1 MPDSRAERLIDK
13 ATTALRQGNAASAT
27 MAINKLTR
35 LAPALP
41 ETQLLQAELS
51 FADGNLF
58 AGTIQLT
65 RLADETG
72 LPAGVQTKLLSL
84 LNQFELYFPLRSL
97 LATEPTSL
105 DANTLALAT
114 AKAHLYTGDIEGA
127 KSRLESILN
136 NSKDAE
142 IYLLLGHV
150 YKATADTEKAAQA
163 YKQYIEREPTQAAI
177 GYWSLADLKAY
188 RFSAEDIA
196 NIQAHIASQGNR
208 WLTGLATLAL
218 SRAREQQ
225 KQPDVTTL
233 LQANANIAASRPFN
247 SNGFSYLVDALS
259 NWIPIQR
266 DDRPSLTVPWFIV
279 GLPRSG
285 TTLTEQILSGHSE
298 VCATDELPYMERVA
312 LQLTARKDY
321 GAAISSLTPSQIEQA
336 KIFYESQIR
345 QYMPEFGGHRID
357 KNPNNWIH
365 IGLMK
370 TLFPTTKIL
379 CTIRPI
385 LDNAVSLLRQYFAKG
400 NDYAYSPAAIIQYML
415 AHYRLMLHWKNVYGT
430 SLKIVDYEALVSA
443 PDSYTRQLLEYCE
456 LSFESQCLRF
466 YESTAPV
473 LTPSASQVRSPV
485 NTNSLGSGQQY
496 VDAFADYQ
504 EEIKQLNTM
513 RDQLLNLP

>member
-1 MPDSRAERLIDK
+1 MPDPRAERLIDK
-13 ATTALRQGNAASAT
+13 ATAALRQGNAASAT
-27 MAINKLTR
+27 MAINKLAR

-41 ETQLLQAELS
+41 QTQLLQAELS
-51 FADGNLF
+51 FANGNLF

-65 RLADETG
+65 RLANETG
-72 LPAGVQTKLLSL
+72 LTADIHTKLLNL

-97 LATEPTSL
+97 LATQPASL

-114 AKAHLYTGDIEGA
+114 AKACLYTGDIEGA
-127 KSRLESILN
+127 KSSLESMLTN
-136 NSKDAE
+136 CKDAE
-142 IYLLLGHV
+142 PYLLLGHV
-150 YKATADTEKAAQA
+150 YKAMANTELAAQA
-163 YKQYIEREPTQAAI
+163 YKHYIEKEPAQAAI

-188 RFSAEDIA
+188 RFSTDDIA
-196 NIQAHIASQGNR
+196 NIQDHIASQGNR
-208 WLTGLATLAL
+208 WLNGLATLAL

-225 KQPDVTTL
+225 KQADVATL
-233 LQANANIAASRPFN
+233 LDANANIAASRPFN
-247 SNGFSYLVDALS
+247 SAGFTHLVNALS
-259 NWIPIQR
+259 NWTPIQR
-266 DDRPSLTVPWFIV
+266 DHSPSSTTPWFIV

-285 TTLTEQILSGHSE
+285 TTLTEQILSSHSE

-321 GAAISSLTPSQIEQA
+321 GATISSLTPAQLEQA
-336 KIFYESQIR
+336 SVFYVSQIR
-345 QYMPEFGGHRID
+345 QYMPEFAGHRID

-365 IGLMK
+365 IGLIK
-370 TLFPTTKIL
+370 TLFPRTKIL
-379 CTIRPI
+379 CTIRPV

-400 NDYAYSPAAIIQYML
+400 NDYAYSPAAIMHYML

-443 PDSYTRQLLEYCE
+443 PEHYTRQLLEYCE
-456 LSFESQCLRF
+456 LPFESKCLRF
-466 YESTAPV
+466 YESTVPV

-513 RDQLLNLP
+513 RNQLLNLP